1 MNKSVYQDE
10 SSCLYRWKTLILLNV
25 FSRDFNF
32 VLERI
37 MQKSIIALVIA
48 GLPLA
53 ASAEVILYG
62 QIKSSVTVGQV
73 KIKGDAGSE
82 TSSTAT
88 SINYNNSRIGFKG
101 SENLGGELKAIWVLP
116 IAFPLFVCKV
126 NSVKSVPVNSAIC

>member
-1 MNKSVYQDE
+1 MK
-10 SSCLYRWKTLILLNV
+10 
-25 FSRDFNF
+25 
-32 VLERI
+32 
-37 MQKSIIALVIA
+37 KSIIALVIA

-88 SINYNNSRIGFKG
+88 SINDNTSRIGFKG
-101 SENLGGELKAIWVLP
+101 SENLGGDLKAIWQVEQKQPLP
-116 IAFPLFVCKV
+116 AVPKALPLVIPSSVCKV